1 MTDQWENI
9 KMTDDNEKC
18 SKCDDV
24 QKLKEELRMANQKN
38 QAIEHATELAHIR
51 LNALEEAAR
60 ECDAFEHDHMICEM
74 AKAAYRVA
82 AARIRRLFHKKT

>member
-1 MTDQWENI
+1 MIN
-9 KMTDDNEKC
+9 DNEKC
-18 SKCDDV
+18 SECEDV

-38 QAIEHATELAHIR
+38 QAIEHAAELVQIR
-51 LNALEEAAR
+51 LDVLEEAAR
-60 ECDAFEHDHMICEM
+60 ECDVFEHDHMICET